1 MKILENVVWISCS
14 LLKDTSLDKFVFPS
28 SSFSYFTF
36 ILIILNITNTINPK
50 LLIIIN
56 ADIINIHPKL
66 IP

>member
-66 IP
+66 IS